1 MQSVILY
8 LLGRSLIGSFTGYK
22 SGHALNNRYCERC
35 WRISAAWEEVTFTD
49 ERQVPISY
57 LQPAQATR

>member
-1 MQSVILY
+1 
-8 LLGRSLIGSFTGYK
+8 
-22 SGHALNNRYCERC
+22 HALNNRLLRALLADQ
-35 WRISAAWEEVTFTD
+35 AAWEEVTFTD